1 MKIRNR
7 ITLIF
12 VLLTA
17 LLMLVKFVFI
27 YFFSQRHT
35 DKEFYLKLRQRA
47 TIAADAFLK
56 EDDVSSTIYSEI
68 LAKHLETLPYEKE
81 RIYHVIEGTRA
92 LETEPDSIYPP
103 NFIRRIFKN
112 NYAEAKIGDFH
123 YAGILYHD
131 NEGDFIVVISAE
143 DIDGADKMRN
153 LRNILILTF
162 FLSIAILFI
171 LGRYYAKQVLNPI
184 ARIIRRV
191 NRIRVTNLHLRLD
204 PGNGKDEL
212 SELAFTFNNMLDRL
226 ETSFEMQTN
235 FINNASHELRNPLTA
250 ILGQTEVALS
260 KDRNR
265 DEYISSLQS
274 IEREASRLDILVNS
288 LLRLAQTDYRQK
300 GLMLEPVRIDEM
312 LLDIKTS
319 IDKLN
324 PENRVTLDFTRLPDN
339 PDALTV
345 EGNYSLLN
353 VAINN
358 VVDNACKFSENRD
371 VRVKIAADGV
381 YLSISVTDMGIGILD
396 EELKNVYEPF
406 FRGSNADKMKGFGFG
421 LPLAYKIIKMHRGQ
435 VEIKSRVGR
444 GTEVVITLPT
454 GKELFFR
461 SSKHF

>member
-56 EDDVSSTIYSEI
+56 EDDVSATIYSEI
-68 LAKHLETLPYEKE
+68 LAKHLETLPHERE
-81 RIYHVIEGTRA
+81 RIYQVIEGTRA

-103 NFIRRIFKN
+103 NFIRKIFKN
-112 NYAEAKIGDFH
+112 HYAEARIGDFH

-184 ARIIRRV
+184 ARIISRV

-226 ETSFEMQTN
+226 ETSFELQTN

-260 KDRNR
+260 KERHR

-300 GLMLEPVRIDEM
+300 GLLLEPIRIDEM
-312 LLDIKTS
+312 LLDVKTS

-324 PENRVTLDFTRLPDN
+324 PENRVSLDFTCLPDN
-339 PDALTV
+339 PEALTV

-353 VAINN
+353 VALNN

-371 VRVKIAADGV
+371 VQVKIAANGAN
-381 YLSISVTDMGIGILD
+381 YLSISVTDMGIGIPD

-406 FRGSNADKMKGFGFG
+406 FRGSNANKMKGFGFG

-435 VEIKSRVGR
+435 VEIKSRVGL

-454 GKELFFR
+454 GKESFFR
-461 SSKHF
+461 S